1 MPLVTSKWKRHGMN
15 GELKIFSGSANE
27 PLAREICQK
36 LKMQLGACLIDR
48 FSDGEIRIKINENV
62 RGTDTFIIQ
71 PTFPPAD
78 NLMELLMLIDAA
90 RRASARRI
98 TAVIPYFGYSRQ
110 ERKDQPRVPI
120 SAKLVANLI
129 TTAGADRVLTLDLHA
144 EAIQGFFDIPVDH
157 LYAMPVIIDY
167 ISRLRLKDLVVV
179 APDTGGAN
187 RARAFAKRLG
197 TNVPLAFIDKR
208 RPMANQVEVLNVVGD
223 VSGKHCLIVDDI
235 LDTGRTLTKVAEILK
250 KNGARDIYASAT
262 HPVLSGNAVE
272 CLERSSI
279 KRLVTTNT
287 IPLDV
292 NRTCPKVVVLSIARL
307 LSDAIVRIH
316 SEKSVSSLF
325 V

>member
-1 MPLVTSKWKRHGMN
+1 MN
-15 GELKIFSGSANE
+15 GELKVFSGSAN
-27 PLAREICQK
+27 PTLAAAICHHMRAK
-36 LKMQLGACLIDR
+36 LGSCLIDR

-62 RGTDTFIIQ
+62 RGTDTFIVQ
-71 PTFPPAD
+71 PTFAPAD

-167 ISRLRLKDLVVV
+167 IKGLRIKDLVVV

-208 RPMANQVEVLNVVGD
+208 RPMANQVEILNVVGD
-223 VSGKHCLIVDDI
+223 VRDRHCLIVDDI
-235 LDTGRTLTKVAEILK
+235 MDTGRTLTKVADTLK
-250 KNGARDIYASAT
+250 RHGARDILASAT
-262 HPVLSGNAVE
+262 HPMLSGNAVE
-272 CLERSSI
+272 CLRNSCI
-279 KRLVTTNT
+279 KKLVVTDT
-287 IPLDV
+287 IPLSPDKRQP
-292 NRTCPKVVVLSIARL
+292 NIVVLSIAKL
-307 LSDAIVRIH
+307 LAAAIVRIH
-316 SEKSVSSLF
+316 NERSVSSLF